1 MKIKRITLEGELEV
15 KGRTKKRFTPEEK
28 LFLLSQV
35 DKNTTIEEVAEKYN
49 LAVGTLKNWQERK
62 EKGTSEEDPLGL
74 RGLADQSTR
83 PKRFGNVLSKDMQE
97 RVLTLWQEN
106 PGLGPSQLHYQLKR
120 EGVKVSTKAIRKLLI
135 ANGYQKKEKTGIG
148 TLTRFEAERPNALWQ
163 MDITEFYLGKLKL
176 YLMLLLDDFSRFLVG
191 FGLFTEATMSNAISI
206 FRKAVNRYGKPE
218 SLLTDRGMQ
227 FHSWRTLSRFE
238 KVLEALGVEHI
249 LARPHHAQTVGKVEA
264 LNKRVQNEFLNRNH
278 FTSQSQLEEG
288 LIRWLYDY
296 NFSRTHQRIRDLELG
311 NVLTPADRYFGRVDE
326 VLAKVRARL
335 AGKETASLD
344 YTSEIEHFSPFEILK
359 VVEESGNL
367 SIWFAGRRYT
377 LKEG

>member
-135 ANGYQKKEKTGIG
+135 ASGYQKKEKTGIG

-206 FRKAVNRYGKPE
+206 FRKAVNRYGKTE

-264 LNKRVQNEFLNRNH
+264 LNKRVQNEFLNKNH

-288 LIRWLYDY
+288 LRRWLYDY
-296 NFSRTHQRIRDLELG
+296 NFSRTHQGIRDPELG

-344 YTSEIEHFSPFEILK
+344 YTSEIENFSPFEILK

-377 LKEG
+377 LKES